1 MTMTLDDLLRQR
13 AEDVAALID
22 AQVPM
27 SSGEFDDPETPL
39 PAVDLLACCA
49 RELAWLQAHDGIA
62 LVQKQTTRTL
72 KVPQA
77 TTGVVTPF
85 EPSMLTVMYTARYFL
100 AARTPAAPPSLRDT
114 YVIYGAARCE
124 TLPLALRLAASP
136 AGAPEQPAGQPTDQP
151 AGQPTDQ
158 PT

>member
-1 MTMTLDDLLRQR
+1 MTMTLDELRRRR

-22 AQVPM
+22 GQVPV

-100 AARTPAAPPSLRDT
+100 ATCAPATPPSLRDT

-124 TLPLALRLAASP
+124 TLSLSLRTLSRPASP
-136 AGAPEQPAGQPTDQP
+136 A
-151 AGQPTDQ
+151 DQ